1 MQNTSASRL
10 LFPMITFLLI
20 AGFATMQPTSAAEI
34 FTQKPAIEAA
44 KSKTSVPAATKAE
57 KKDLPKSHFNGG
69 PTAKWLWAPQPVEFC
84 LFNKRFDAT
93 AKAAHLIAACD
104 NQMTVFINGKRA
116 ASSDTWE
123 AAVKVDVTKMI
134 VSGQNQILVEARNQ
148 GGPAGFVLKLVLTM
162 ADGTKKY
169 VVTDKSW
176 RVATN
181 KEATN
186 WSAAVEIASM
196 GAGPWGNVFAQA
208 DISLVSA
215 AADRDSFNVLP
226 GFQVELLYTVPKGA
240 QGSWVSNTF
249 DEEGRLIASDQGGK
263 GLYRITPPPIGGEGE
278 TKVEKLNVAM
288 TSCHGLLHYF
298 GKLYCSVN
306 GGPGSGFYVLEDT
319 NNDDQYNKVTKLKA
333 FQGGGEHGPHA
344 VRLAPDGKSMYV
356 IAGNHTNPPENF
368 NHSRLPKNWSED
380 LLLPRQWDAR
390 GHARGKLA
398 PGGWIAKTDLEFKT
412 WEMVSSGY
420 RNAYDMDFNADGEL
434 FAYDADMEWDMGTPW
449 YRPTRVNHAVSGSEF
464 GWRSG
469 TGKWPTHYA
478 DSLPAIV
485 DIGPGSPVGVEFG
498 YGTKF
503 PAKYQKA
510 LYILDWT
517 FGTMYAIHI
526 EPDGASYKGI
536 KEEFVS
542 RTPLPLTDASVG
554 PDGALYFTIGGRG
567 TQSALYRVTYVGD
580 KSTAPVDAKDKKFA
594 DLRAL
599 RRRLEALHG
608 PGPRDGKALEL
619 IFANL
624 NHADRHIRYAARLA
638 LEHID
643 AKLWQDRAIAEK
655 DPQTLISAS
664 IALAR
669 QGDKSLQ
676 SRLVAALNAVDI
688 AKLSETQQLEL
699 LRGYALTFI
708 RMGKPDAVTAGKL
721 AQRLDPLYPS
731 KSNAMN
737 RELSRVL
744 VYLNSP
750 TVVDKTLELLE
761 RKYKPDPLATAALLA
776 RNPGYGRTVAAML
789 ANQPEIEKIHHA
801 LVLRNQRY
809 GWTLEQRKR
818 YFAYLGEAGKKNGGA
833 SYRGFINNIRNE
845 AMARTSEAERKALA
859 ATAPPAKP
867 TELPKP
873 KGPGKHWTLSEL
885 SAVTQNG
892 LSGRS
897 FENGRTAFSSSR
909 CIVCHRFDGN
919 GGATGPDLTN
929 VAGRFSYRDLAESL
943 VDPSKVISDQ
953 YRGSTIETSGGEVIT
968 GRITS
973 ETGEKLTVVTDPEDA
988 TKIREIAKGDVD
1000 LVEPSKVSLMPDK
1013 LLDVLSKQEVL
1024 DLLAYL
1030 MSRGNPDDPM
1040 FAK

>member
-1 MQNTSASRL
+1 V
-10 LFPMITFLLI
+10 
-20 AGFATMQPTSAAEI
+20 
-34 FTQKPAIEAA
+34 FTQKPSIQPAESKSAA
-44 KSKTSVPAATKAE
+44 AVPKVKQE
-57 KKDLPKSHFNGG
+57 KPLPKSHFSGG
-69 PTAKWLWAPQPVEFC
+69 PTANWLWAQQPVASC
-84 LFNKRFDAT
+84 LFNKRFEGG
-93 AKAAHLIAACD
+93 AKAAHLIATCD
-104 NQMTVFINGKRA
+104 NVMTVFVNGKRVA
-116 ASSDTWE
+116 TSSEWTSP
-123 AAVKVDVTKMI
+123 VKADVTKHL
-134 VSGQNQILVEARNQ
+134 VAGQNQILVEALNQ
-148 GGPAGFVLKLVLTM
+148 DGPAGFALKLVLTM
-162 ADGTKKY
+162 PDGSKQY
-169 VVTDKSW
+169 IVTDKTW

-186 WSAAVEIASM
+186 WSAPVELAAM
-196 GAGPWGNVFAQA
+196 GAAPWGNVFTNAA
-208 DISLVSA
+208 VSLVSA
-215 AADRDSFNVLP
+215 QANRDSFNVLP
-226 GFQVELLYTVPKGA
+226 GFQVELLYTVPKGQ
-240 QGSWVSNTF
+240 QGSWVSCTF
-249 DEEGRLIASDQGGK
+249 DHEGRLIASDQGGK
-263 GLYRITPPPIGGEGE
+263 GLYRVTPAPIGIEGE

-288 TSCHGLLHYF
+288 TSCHGLLYAF

-306 GGPGSGFYVLEDT
+306 GGPGSGLYALEDT
-319 NNDDQYNKVTKLKA
+319 NNDDQYDKVTKLKA
-333 FQGGGEHGPHA
+333 LQGGGEHGPHA
-344 VRLAPDGKSMYV
+344 VRLSPDGKSLYV
-356 IAGNHTNPPENF
+356 IAGNHTNPPQDF
-368 NHSRLPKNWSED
+368 NHSLVPKNWSED

-398 PGGWIAKTDLEFKT
+398 PGGWIAKTDPEGKM
-412 WEMVSSGY
+412 WEVISIGY
-420 RNAYDMDFNADGEL
+420 RNPYDMDFNADGEL

-478 DSLPAIV
+478 DSLPAVV
-485 DIGPGSPVGVEFG
+485 DIGPGSPVGAQFG

-526 EPDGASYKGI
+526 TPDGASYTGV

-542 RTPLPLTDASVG
+542 KTPLPLTDAAVG
-554 PDGALYFTIGGRG
+554 PEGALYFTVGGRG

-580 KSTAPVDAKDKKFA
+580 ASTVPVDAKDKQFA

-599 RRRLEALHG
+599 RRQLEALHR
-608 PGPRDGKALEL
+608 PGPRDGKAQEL
-619 IFANL
+619 IFSNL
-624 NHADRHIRYAARLA
+624 NHADRFIRYAARVA
-638 LEHID
+638 LEHMD
-643 AKLWQDRAIAEK
+643 AKLWQDRVF
-655 DPQTLISAS
+655 TLQDRQSVISAA

-669 QGDKSLQ
+669 QGDKALQ
-676 SRLVAALNAVDI
+676 PKLLAALDAIDI

-699 LRGYALTFI
+699 LRAYALTFI
-708 RMGKPDAVTAGKL
+708 RMGQPDAVTGGKL
-721 AQRLDPLYPS
+721 AKRLDPLYPS
-731 KSNAMN
+731 KSDAMN
-737 RELSRVL
+737 RELSRLL
-744 VYLNSP
+744 VYVNSP

-761 RKYKPDPLATAALLA
+761 REYKPDPLATAALLA
-776 RNPGYGRTVAAML
+776 RNPGYGRSIAAMI

-818 YFAYLGEAGKKNGGA
+818 YFAYLNEAGKKSGGA
-833 SYRGFINNIRNE
+833 SYGGFINNIRKE

-859 ATAPPAKP
+859 ANTPPPKP

-897 FENGRTAFSSSR
+897 FENGRIAFSSSR

-943 VDPSKVISDQ
+943 VDPNKVISDQ
-953 YRGSTIETSGGEVIT
+953 YRGSTIETKDGKVIS
-968 GRITS
+968 GRITNDAD
-973 ETGEKLTVVTDPEDA
+973 GKLTVVTDPEDA
-988 TKIREIAKGDVD
+988 TKVVEIAKGDVD
-1000 LVEPSKVSLMPDK
+1000 AVEPSKVSLMPDK
-1013 LLDVLSKQEVL
+1013 LLDVLSEQEVL
-1024 DLLAYL
+1024 DLLAYM